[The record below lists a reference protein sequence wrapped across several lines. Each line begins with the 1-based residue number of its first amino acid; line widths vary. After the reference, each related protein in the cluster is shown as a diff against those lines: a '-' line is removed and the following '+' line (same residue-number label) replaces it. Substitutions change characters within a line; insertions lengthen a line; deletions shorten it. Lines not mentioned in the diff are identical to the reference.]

1 MPWERIAEEL
11 ADMLGVLAHPQRIR
25 IIELLKDDELD
36 VSSLQRQ
43 LDVSQSQVSQHLALL
58 RSRRLVTQRKSGRR
72 RFYRLTDPQIVQWLF
87 NGVQLLGP
95 ELEAV
100 EQLRT
105 AVHQFDRGA
114 PAHHDRISHNAANT

>member
-25 IIELLKDDELD
+25 IIDLLKDDELD

-105 AVHQFDRGA
+105 AVHQFDRGE

>member
-1 MPWERIAEEL
+1 MAWERIAEEL

-87 NGVQLLGP
+87 NGVQLLVP